1 VTEQLKKDGLVQ
13 DPIDAEKRRAEIRQ
27 LAQRFGLPE

>member
-1 VTEQLKKDGLVQ
+1 MKQAGLIQ
-13 DPIDAEKRRAEIRQ
+13 NPIDAEKRRAEVRA